1 MPLLLIA
8 FALIFNASNPMQPSK
23 NKEDLHPELRLYM
36 DDLAPT
42 LSEIDDERK
51 TELRAIAEWI
61 EGRIEKNEP
70 ARLTF
75 ICTHNSRRSHLG
87 MIWAAAAASY
97 YGIEGIETYSGG
109 TEATAF
115 NPRAVEAIK
124 RAGFWVDAE
133 DNTANNPRYSVS
145 FSQKSDFLNCF
156 SKKFDDEVNP
166 TEGFCAVMVCS
177 SADRNCPFVPGADF
191 RVAIPYE
198 DPKAS
203 DGTPQESATYDAR
216 SRQIASEMM
225 YLLSLLK

>member
-1 MPLLLIA
+1 MPLLLLV
-8 FALIFNASNPMQPSK
+8 FTLIFNASTTMQPST
-23 NKEDLHPELRLYM
+23 NKEELHRDLRLYM
-36 DDLAPT
+36 DDLIPT
-42 LSEIDDERK
+42 FSDIDDERK
-51 TELRAIAEWI
+51 TELKAIAEWI
-61 EGRIEKNEP
+61 EGRLEKNEP

-87 MIWAAAAASY
+87 MIWAAAAAAY
-97 YGIEGIETYSGG
+97 YEVEGIETYSGG

-133 DNTANNPRYSVS
+133 DITANNPRYSVS
-145 FSQKSDFLNCF
+145 FSQKSDFLTCF

-166 TEGFCAVMVCS
+166 IEGFCAVMVCS

-216 SRQIASEMM
+216 SRQIALEMM
-225 YLLSLLK
+225 YLFSLLK